1 MAQGKKSESSPAIND
16 GDSPN
21 MLEGGS
27 LAAHRYAVAI
37 CDLAED
43 HKEVATIAA
52 DIDKLSHAINTVPE
66 FASFIANP
74 TLTAAKQSQILNA
87 IIVELKLHDL
97 SRRLIGVLVENSRV
111 GLIPEVIRSF
121 RIEIQRRQGA
131 QTAVVTSSESLSDA
145 QVAKLLARLQ
155 GKYGQAIKLQQR
167 VDPSLIGGISVEIG
181 TVLIDYSLK
190 SKLARLELV
199 MKGAV

>member
-1 MAQGKKSESSPAIND
+1 MAQGKKSELQSGQKDS
-16 GDSPN
+16 DSPN
-21 MLEGGS
+21 SMEGGS
-27 LAAHRYAVAI
+27 LAAHRYAMAI
-37 CDLAED
+37 CDLGED
-43 HKEVATIAA
+43 HKSLDAIAE
-52 DIDKLSHAINTVPE
+52 DMDKLSQTLRTVPE

-74 TLTAAKQSQILNA
+74 TLTAEKQKLILQS
-87 IIVELKLHDL
+87 IVTELKLHDL
-97 SRRLIGVLVENSRV
+97 TRRLIGVLVENSRV
-111 GLIPEVIRSF
+111 ALIPAVIRSF

-131 QTAVVTSSESLSDA
+131 QTAVVTSSQSLSEA

-155 GKYGQAIKLQQR
+155 GKYGQGIKLQQR
-167 VDPSLIGGISVEIG
+167 VDPSLIGGLSVEIG